1 MNISCILDQLL
12 QKNVTN
18 NTVFRS
24 WFSSYIY
31 PWIGIKQV
39 FNKIVLTSLN
49 AFLEKF
55 KKKDWFLLKN
65 YLNCKLCIFDIFI
78 INLWHLDP
86 WLSGFKNTKLWWTNW
101 NYSGVS
107 TFSVL
112 KTLNLQL
119 PPILTN
125 LRLVFI
131 WSIYFN
137 FRWKRFSEV

>member
-55 KKKDWFLLKN
+55 KKKDWFLFKN

-86 WLSGFKNTKLWWTNW
+86 WLSGFKNTKLWWTKW

-107 TFSVL
+107 IFSVL

>member
-49 AFLEKF
+49 VFLEKF

-131 WSIYFN
+131 WSIYFI